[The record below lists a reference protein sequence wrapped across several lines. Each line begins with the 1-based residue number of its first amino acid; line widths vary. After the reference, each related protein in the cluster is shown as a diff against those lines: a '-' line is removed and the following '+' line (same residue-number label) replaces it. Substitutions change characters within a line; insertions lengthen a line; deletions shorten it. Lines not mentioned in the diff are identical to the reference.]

1 MMERPQR
8 LDNNAPKG
16 FYISPKESYSL
27 AQDTEGLFRHFFP
40 LAGQGLRLSHLSGHV
55 KNCKINIVLF

>member
-1 MMERPQR
+1 MERPQR

-27 AQDTEGLFRHFFP
+27 TQDKEGLFRHFFP
-40 LAGQGLRLSHLSGHV
+40 GQGLRLSPVRTCQKL
-55 KNCKINIVLF
+55 